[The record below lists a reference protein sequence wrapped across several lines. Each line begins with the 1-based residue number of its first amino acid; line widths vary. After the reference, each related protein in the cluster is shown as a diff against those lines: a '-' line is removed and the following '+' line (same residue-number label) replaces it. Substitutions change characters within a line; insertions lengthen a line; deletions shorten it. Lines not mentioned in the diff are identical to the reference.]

1 MFMTAFV
8 LFMGVVLLVE
18 TLLPKQCGSISQKR
32 EKDKPFAGLLFKGLF
47 LFFFF
52 VKILKIK
59 VGYTRMYPVYK
70 NTYKRPFCPNKK
82 VLKGEKNEE
91 TINRVVLLMC
101 FHTLYG
107 GGCQ

>member
-8 LFMGVVLLVE
+8 VFVGVVLL
-18 TLLPKQCGSISQKR
+18 LAILPKQCGSISQKR
-32 EKDKPFAGLLFKGLF
+32 EKGKPFAGLLFKGLF
-47 LFFFF
+47 YFFFF

-59 VGYTRMYPVYK
+59 AGYTRMYPVYK

-82 VLKGEKNEE
+82 ALKGEKNEE